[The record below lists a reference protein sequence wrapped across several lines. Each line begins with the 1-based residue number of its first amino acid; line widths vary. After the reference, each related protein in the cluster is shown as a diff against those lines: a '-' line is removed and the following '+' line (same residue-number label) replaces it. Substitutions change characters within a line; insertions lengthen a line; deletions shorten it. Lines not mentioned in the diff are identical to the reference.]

1 MLPQVGVPNQT
12 EASELGGSQDLD
24 ESTRQIQ
31 KLGVKN
37 VVVTL
42 GGSGYGIL
50 RAGSA
55 RVEKFPLA
63 QDVKDWYWFEKN
75 KYSFL
80 FSVFYGFYNNDYI
93 WKRFCLN

>member
-1 MLPQVGVPNQT
+1 MCEFLMSPQVGVPNQT

-63 QDVKDWYWFEKN
+63 QDVKDWY
-75 KYSFL
+75 
-80 FSVFYGFYNNDYI
+80 
-93 WKRFCLN
+93 

>member
-1 MLPQVGVPNQT
+1 MSSRLGVPNQT

-63 QDVKDWYWFEKN
+63 QDVKGWYRFKN
-75 KYSFL
+75 
-80 FSVFYGFYNNDYI
+80 NNDSNHFFTAFI
-93 WKRFCLN
+93 ILVIC